1 MNTEVAEDFVE
12 RRSKFLVYLNVK
24 LSYINILSKGAQPQR
39 TSTIIGGGGLKPP
52 SPPVPPPL

>member
-12 RRSKFLVYLNVK
+12 CNERQSKFLVYLNVK

-39 TSTIIGGGGLKPP
+39 TSTIIGGGG
-52 SPPVPPPL
+52 